1 MTLIH
6 TWLQPGVGNEEIG
19 RKPFKRFPIQRDL
32 VTTRLK
38 PGVNKR
44 ESKQLLTP
52 GGNMNPLMK
61 CLVNGLAVAM
71 LIAFAMPAAFAE
83 EDFSLKEYNE
93 FHDVL
98 RPLQHEALPAKDF
111 QRIRSN
117 SAELLKRGEA
127 IVRVGV
133 PKGMPKPRSEEF
145 ARGLKDFQDSLGKF
159 GKHAKDGTD
168 EQLGASFSA
177 VHDSFEM
184 LAGMLPRK

>member
-1 MTLIH
+1 
-6 TWLQPGVGNEEIG
+6 
-19 RKPFKRFPIQRDL
+19 
-32 VTTRLK
+32 
-38 PGVNKR
+38 
-44 ESKQLLTP
+44 
-52 GGNMNPLMK
+52 MNPLMK
-61 CLVNGLAVAM
+61 SFANGLAVAM
-71 LIAFAMPAAFAE
+71 LLAVMMPAAFAE
-83 EDFSLKEYNE
+83 EHFSVREYNE

-133 PKGMPKPRSEEF
+133 PKEMPKTKSEEF
-145 ARGLKDFQDSLGKF
+145 AKELKNFNDSLAKF

-168 EQLGASFSA
+168 EQLETSFSA